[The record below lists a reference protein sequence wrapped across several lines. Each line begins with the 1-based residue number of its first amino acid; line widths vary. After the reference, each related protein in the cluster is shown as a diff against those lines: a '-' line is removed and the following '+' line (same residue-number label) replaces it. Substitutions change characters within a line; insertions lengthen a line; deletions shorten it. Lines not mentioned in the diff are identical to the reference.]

1 MRDALHGHSLGPV
14 GCRENNEQDR
24 GRSTLVSMLSM
35 RKRLIEPELL
45 DHAVPD
51 DARRN
56 LADIIRLNQHFG
68 GHGIIRKML
77 ARVVAPEE
85 RFTVLDVG
93 AASGDTARLITTSY
107 PRATVVSL
115 DLNQVNLDGAPGPKM
130 LSDAFRLP
138 FRDGAFDFVFAS
150 LFLHHFTDEQA
161 VELMGGFFRLSRR
174 ALLISDL
181 ERHILSYWFLPA
193 SQPFFRWHPI
203 TVHDGKAS
211 VRAAFTA
218 KELRRLASD
227 AGIRTCQVE
236 THRPAFR
243 LSLVA
248 NR

>member
-1 MRDALHGHSLGPV
+1 
-14 GCRENNEQDR
+14 
-24 GRSTLVSMLSM
+24 MLSM
-35 RKRLIEPELL
+35 RERLIEPELL
-45 DHAVPD
+45 DHAAPD
-51 DARRN
+51 DARGN

-77 ARVVAPEE
+77 ADVVAPAE

-107 PRATVVSL
+107 PEATVVSL
-115 DLNQVNLDGAPGPKM
+115 DLNQLNLHGAPGPK
-130 LSDAFRLP
+130 LLGDAFRLP

-150 LFLHHFTDEQA
+150 LFLHHFTDQQ
-161 VELMGGFFRLSRR
+161 VIDLLGGFYRLSRR

-193 SQPFFRWHPI
+193 TRPFFNWHPI
-203 TVHDGKAS
+203 TVHDGQVS

-218 KELRRLASD
+218 KELRRLASA
-227 AGIRTCQVE
+227 AGISTCRVE